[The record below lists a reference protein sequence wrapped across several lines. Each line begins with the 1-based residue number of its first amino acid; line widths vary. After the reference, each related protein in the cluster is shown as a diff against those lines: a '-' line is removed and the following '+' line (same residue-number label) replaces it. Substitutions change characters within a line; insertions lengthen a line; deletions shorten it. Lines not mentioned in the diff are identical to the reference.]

1 VLYGEN
7 GFRDDNEF
15 AGEKE
20 IVDADDRACQ
30 GIFDGSEESVGGA
43 FFDGAEGG
51 IKRGARNGSD
61 GRAEKLESGFF
72 AESAGLA
79 LEGDAHLHFRHVRSA
94 HNLSGLGESAILR
107 RHGLSTGKVRIA
119 AGNRAL

>member
-1 VLYGEN
+1 LYGEN

-43 FFDGAEGG
+43 FFDGAEGVMEG
-51 IKRGARNGSD
+51 PRSWRAASSLKAPGSPWKAMRICIL
-61 GRAEKLESGFF
+61 GM
-72 AESAGLA
+72 SAA
-79 LEGDAHLHFRHVRSA
+79 L
-94 HNLSGLGESAILR
+94 I
-107 RHGLSTGKVRIA
+107 I
-119 AGNRAL
+119 